1 MKKVKIKKLISS
13 LKEISHFNRYLILL
27 ITFLFLFLFY
37 ISIPT
42 FYNFESLQKQL
53 AIKIQEKYK
62 LNIVLSKKISYRIL
76 PSPFFE
82 ISNSSLYLEEK
93 DILNEFGKI
102 EKLKI
107 FISARSLYKQ
117 EEIKINKILF
127 QDSVFNLNENS
138 WKFFKNYFQTQIS
151 EKKIII
157 KKSKIF
163 IKKNLDYGALAI
175 FTVNNLDTFYDD
187 KKNQNVFNAA
197 GTMFNTPFN
206 LKWKN
211 DLNIFGNS
219 KFIIKFNEINIA
231 IKNNLR
237 KKILKNNFQHEG
249 SQTLNFIG
257 SEIKTNYKFNNKL
270 LSFQSEDSKVN
281 NKPVTLHGTIN
292 FHPFFFDIH
301 VDLKNADLFKLFNP
315 KFLINDLMNSNIY
328 LHNNFNGK
336 LSININKITRNKI
349 FDFAKFNIN
358 FKNGK
363 LIFDK
368 TELISKKFGTLQLY
382 DSQLIELDKKNV
394 LKTNAILNIDDQRN
408 FYQRFQ
414 ISKNLR
420 KPIDKIYL
428 EIEKDLNSED
438 LKIYKF
444 NISFQDKNYSTQNV
458 ETYLKNINYEFNID
472 NIYDLNKFFKE
483 IFEQIS

>member
-62 LNIVLSKKISYRIL
+62 LNVVLSKKISYRIL

-93 DILNEFGKI
+93 DKLNEFGKV

-187 KKNQNVFNAA
+187 KK
-197 GTMFNTPFN
+197 
-206 LKWKN
+206 K
-211 DLNIFGNS
+211 
-219 KFIIKFNEINIA
+219 
-231 IKNNLR
+231 
-237 KKILKNNFQHEG
+237 
-249 SQTLNFIG
+249 
-257 SEIKTNYKFNNKL
+257 SECF
-270 LSFQSEDSKVN
+270 
-281 NKPVTLHGTIN
+281 
-292 FHPFFFDIH
+292 
-301 VDLKNADLFKLFNP
+301 
-315 KFLINDLMNSNIY
+315 
-328 LHNNFNGK
+328 
-336 LSININKITRNKI
+336 
-349 FDFAKFNIN
+349 
-358 FKNGK
+358 
-363 LIFDK
+363 
-368 TELISKKFGTLQLY
+368 
-382 DSQLIELDKKNV
+382 
-394 LKTNAILNIDDQRN
+394 
-408 FYQRFQ
+408 
-414 ISKNLR
+414 
-420 KPIDKIYL
+420 
-428 EIEKDLNSED
+428 
-438 LKIYKF
+438 
-444 NISFQDKNYSTQNV
+444 
-458 ETYLKNINYEFNID
+458 
-472 NIYDLNKFFKE
+472 
-483 IFEQIS
+483 